1 MSDVKKMRMS
11 TLVVLV
17 PGFLLALGPALW
29 YLNPAIT
36 NFRHYVAGM
45 AVLVLA
51 AASIWL
57 VRRNGSL
64 TRETLYLIGLGYL
77 YAVQATWGLYQLT
90 LQEPADYANRIVP
103 NTIMIVSLTLIV
115 MLLVWAGWLAWRGWR
130 SHSLILLLP
139 VIAGWYLSVGEPT
152 YGWLIWH
159 PDVAVWAFLTEALY
173 AGLAFIVWPY
183 WVLSADRDS
192 VETFSQRFLLGSWF
206 LLEAILF
213 SQLVTLFPAAE
224 SSSQVTVQSQLLRM
238 ATVNQIGILIQVG
251 VVALL
256 VMLFNYLGKQKPPT
270 SSAAQ
275 SAHNA
280 KISTVV

>member
-45 AVLVLA
+45 AVLTLA

-90 LQEPADYANRIVP
+90 LQEPADYAN
-103 NTIMIVSLTLIV
+103 
-115 MLLVWAGWLAWRGWR
+115 
-130 SHSLILLLP
+130 
-139 VIAGWYLSVGEPT
+139 
-152 YGWLIWH
+152 
-159 PDVAVWAFLTEALY
+159 
-173 AGLAFIVWPY
+173 VWPY